1 MWYAA
6 AMSQARSAMLLL
18 WTTLSFAAGKPP
30 PPAAPP
36 APFDILLLPQSHQDA
51 GFIVTYSYVRDRLS
65 EKVYQS
71 VYEELS
77 ANSQR
82 RFNVAEINFF
92 SRWYDQQNS
101 TVQQRVKA
109 MVAAKQYDFVEGGW
123 VQPDE
128 AATTYQGR
136 INQATMGQQ
145 CSGAVV
151 GSWAAPRNIENCS

>member
-1 MWYAA
+1 MT
-6 AMSQARSAMLLL
+6 QARSAMLLL

-109 MVAAKQYDFVEGGW
+109 LCQIFIEGSAGVLSSKRNVLKPVTMQKFVSIW
-123 VQPDE
+123 
-128 AATTYQGR
+128 
-136 INQATMGQQ
+136 M
-145 CSGAVV
+145 
-151 GSWAAPRNIENCS
+151 